1 MISIAICDDTSQD
14 IELCSQLFA
23 DYSAEHPE
31 LDVELSTYGKSD
43 DLLFDI
49 ESGRFFDLFILDI
62 IMPELNGIDLGRK
75 IHEKYPDAA
84 LVYVTTSTDYAVDAF
99 SVYAFQYLIKPI
111 RSEDFF
117 GMLDTFLKRSDA
129 ETGSSMAVKT
139 KDSTETVF
147 FNMISHLECRGH
159 VIFFTLTDGRT
170 IETAHIRVP
179 FLTYAAPLLGDP
191 RFVSTHKSYIVN
203 LDHVS
208 RLAASDFYMQGG
220 DIVPISRNNYSAIK
234 KTYLDHISQKSV

>member
-1 MISIAICDDTSQD
+1 MINIAVCDDTSKD
-14 IELCSQLFA
+14 IELCSKLLS

-31 LDVELSTYGKSD
+31 LDVELSTYVKSD

-49 ESGRFFDLFILDI
+49 ESGRLFDLFILDI
-62 IMPELNGIDLGRK
+62 IMPEINGIDLGKK

-84 LVYVTTSTDYAVDAF
+84 LVYVTTSTDYAIEAF
-99 SVYAFQYLIKPI
+99 SVYAFQYLLKPI
-111 RSEDFF
+111 RSENFF
-117 GMLDTFLKRSDA
+117 SMLDTFLKRNDA

-147 FNMISHLECRGH
+147 FNTISHLECRGH
-159 VIFFTLTDGRT
+159 VIFFTLTDGRL

-179 FLTYAAPLLGDP
+179 FLTYAAPLLEDP
-191 RFVSTHKSYIVN
+191 RFVSTHKSYVVN

-208 RLAASDFYMQGG
+208 KLSASDFYMQGG
-220 DIVPISRNNYSAIK
+220 EIVPISRNNYSVIK